1 MAVKLNNF
9 TLNTNFPSIAKMNS
23 ASRSCTLS
31 AQTLA
36 SYQTVSASVNVSVG
50 SGDICETLLYVDSNY
65 IPAPYYSSGSLDGI
79 EYEYVIERVSA
90 AQIRFS
96 IYATNWGLYSVSIPA
111 KTASVL
117 VSAFSVP

>member
-1 MAVKLNNF
+1 MVVKLNNF
-9 TLNTNFPSIAKMNS
+9 TLNTNFPAVARMNS
-23 ASRSCTLS
+23 ASKSCTLS

-36 SYQTVSASVNVSVG
+36 SYQTVSASVNINVG
-50 SGDICETLLYVDSNY
+50 SGDICELLLYVDNIY
-65 IPAPYYSSGSLDGI
+65 IPAPYYSSGSLDGV
-79 EYEYVIERVSA
+79 EYEYVTERVSA
-90 AQIRFS
+90 TQIRFS